1 MRLLYDIF
9 FLVFAIFY
17 LPYFLLKGKY
27 HKDLLQRFGIFKK
40 DTFANIAPRE
50 PIWLHAVSVGEMK
63 TAEVLIIKIRSL
75 FPSKRFVIS
84 NVTQTGHKIAMSIAK
99 KEDIAIYFPIDLS
112 FVVRRLVKLIN
123 PSLFIS
129 IETEIWPN
137 LITELAIKNVPI
149 VLMNG
154 RISQKSFRNY
164 RLIKPVISSI
174 LKKTTLFCMR
184 TKTDAERIR
193 NLGAPLDRI
202 NVSGNMKFDN
212 VLIKDEKDIA
222 TWPPIKNRDAWLS
235 ESSKL
240 IIAGST
246 HRGEDGKI
254 LKSYK
259 ILKKDC
265 PDITLLIAPRH
276 IERTNEISVL
286 VEKRGFNAVKI
297 SEVEKRCSGAI
308 KDITHE
314 PVPQSGTVQGS
325 APRNPEKKGAMAG
338 KPWGSTVFYDSNTV
352 FILDSIGHLS
362 SLYNLATVVF
372 MGGSLIPHG
381 GHNFI
386 EPAAYA
392 KPIITGSYVHNF
404 KDVCELFVSN
414 DAIEVVYNAN
424 ELTNSLKKLLSD
436 ENKRKEM
443 GEKAKKVVFDN
454 RGSTDRNIFLIK
466 QFL

>member
-1 MRLLYDIF
+1 MKILYNATFIIF
-9 FLVFAIFY
+9 SIFY

-27 HKDLLQRFGIFKK
+27 HKDLLQRLGIFKK
-40 DTFANIAPRE
+40 DTFTDIALSK

-63 TAEVLIIKIRSL
+63 TAEVLIIKIRGL

-137 LITELAIKNVPI
+137 LITELAIRNVPI

-154 RISQKSFRNY
+154 RISQSSFRNY
-164 RLIKPVISSI
+164 LFIKPLISNI
-174 LKKTTLFCMR
+174 LKRITLFCMR
-184 TKTDAERIR
+184 TEADRERIR

-202 NVSGNMKFDN
+202 NVSGDMKFDN
-212 VLIKDEKDIA
+212 ILIEDEKEIA
-222 TWPPIKNRDAWLS
+222 KWPPIKNRSSWLP

-246 HRGEDGKI
+246 HHGEDGKI
-254 LKSYK
+254 LQAYK
-259 ILKKDC
+259 ILKKDY

-276 IERTNEISVL
+276 IERANEISAI

-297 SEVEKRCSGAI
+297 SEVEKRCNDAI
-308 KDITHE
+308 ED
-314 PVPQSGTVQGS
+314 V
-325 APRNPEKKGAMAG
+325 A
-338 KPWGSTVFYDSNTV
+338 VFYDSNTV

-392 KPIITGSYVHNF
+392 KPIITGPHVHNF
-404 KDVCELFVSN
+404 KDVCELFVNNS
-414 DAIEVVYNAN
+414 AIEVVHNVN
-424 ELTNSLKKLLSD
+424 ELTDSFKRLLSD
-436 ENKRKEM
+436 ENKRKAM

-454 RGSTDRNIFLIK
+454 IGSTNRNIFLIK